1 VGAGGVGAR
10 ARLGVERA
18 RARYGYVDVTV
29 RTFKRFSEDDGGVLA
44 AALTYYFFFSIFP
57 LLIFTASAIGFL
69 TFLSEAFRERVLA
82 AGLEGVPLLSQI
94 LSVENLTLMQQR
106 RGTLVVVGLILALY
120 SGTGCIV
127 ALEHALNRI
136 NRVEHEPGF
145 VPKRV
150 ASLRWLGVFG
160 LAAIVS
166 IALGASVQF
175 AARALGGSVFVAVA
189 VSVAMA
195 AVSTSVNLVLFATA
209 FRFLTVKEWSW
220 RDVLP
225 GALLAAVAFEVL
237 KLVGAQYLAT
247 GSQGREATFG
257 AFAAAA
263 GLLVASYL
271 LAQIIL
277 LAAELNAVFA
287 ERRETRQSSLA
298 I

>member
-1 VGAGGVGAR
+1 MGGVGAR
-10 ARLGVERA
+10 AKLEVERA
-18 RARYGYVDVTV
+18 RARYAYVDVTV
-29 RTFKRFSEDDGGVLA
+29 RTLKRFSEDDGGVLA

-57 LLIFTASAIGFL
+57 LLIFAASAIGYL

-82 AGLEGVPLLSQI
+82 AGLEGVPLLNQI
-94 LSVENLTLMQQR
+94 LSVENLELMQER

-136 NRVEHEPGF
+136 NRAEHEPGF
-145 VPKRV
+145 VPKRL
-150 ASLRWLGVFG
+150 ASLRWLAVFG
-160 LAAIVS
+160 LAAIV
-166 IALGASVQF
+166 ALGLGAAVQF
-175 AARALGGSVFVAVA
+175 AARVLGASVIVAVA
-189 VSVAMA
+189 VSIAMA
-195 AVSTSVNLVLFATA
+195 AVSVSVNLALFSTA
-209 FRFLTVKEWSW
+209 FRFLTIREWSW

-225 GALLAAVAFEVL
+225 GALLAAVAFEIL
-237 KLVGAQYLAT
+237 KVVGGQYLAT

-277 LAAELNAVFA
+277 LAAELNAVLA
-287 ERRETRQSSLA
+287 ERRETRQSA
-298 I
+298 MAT